1 MTARESR
8 ELGRI
13 AAERGTAVASAG
25 NLPVEI
31 SDPEFVWF
39 IESGAVDVFLVE
51 RRDGVEEFAPQH
63 MLRANAGRIL
73 PGTAR
78 QDDETTLAL
87 IAKGLPGT
95 VLRRLPV
102 GLLDEIPSSE
112 LAEQMD
118 AWLTDVSSMLV
129 RDVAFQPRMDALLEP
144 GEAPTTRRG
153 ILAARR
159 GVVWVTD
166 VPPEA
171 GLFLDLIDPGEG
183 ETDDAS
189 TGRAVPLTPA
199 TWLTLKEERQI
210 STLSSRELADRKLL
224 ISALGTFHAAA
235 FELERVNRLLAVADQ
250 ANLAREGFMN
260 RLEDEEGARH
270 RLFDLYGLSD
280 AEPTGA
286 DDSALYD
293 VLSVIGR
300 HAGIVFRH
308 ARETGRSTSAATPAA
323 GLARVLR
330 ASGVRGRRVRLAPED
345 RWWVGDSGA
354 MLAFRSDD
362 DRPVALLP
370 GGLGNYREVDPRSG
384 RQRRITA
391 ATAAS
396 LRPEAWMFYPRL
408 GSAAAAWRDLWRVA
422 TRGLGADL
430 TRFVIAGLLGG
441 LVALLPAVA
450 IGFVADEVIPVG
462 DVGLLY
468 GISVAVAAFG
478 LVRAALHI
486 LQGMTLMRFE
496 GRATSRM
503 EAAFWDR
510 LLRLPAEVLRRH
522 PASDLAARGMTFQG
536 LRDAAQGVI
545 GNGVLSI
552 IFLSPAFL
560 LIASRDAVLGALT
573 AAFGLLSLF
582 ATVTPGLRQ
591 VSPHRRRLRAIRKL
605 SGRLFQLIHGISKLR
620 VEGAEGSAFAV
631 WARDYRK
638 QKRAELEI
646 GAIEAHLQAF
656 GSALPLL
663 AAALLVLAVTLTGP
677 GSLAVGD
684 FVVIYVLFLLYQT
697 AVIRLGESFS
707 AFAAAGPALKQ
718 IRPILA
724 ETPEAGAEGESVE
737 MLGGDVALD
746 RVSFR
751 YDADGPLI
759 LDDVS
764 IRARTGEFVAIVG
777 ESGAGKSTLFKLAL
791 GLERPSS
798 GSVYFDGRDLQQLD
812 PVDVRR
818 QIGVVPQKVQL
829 HPQDLWDNIVGD
841 HDDVTE
847 EDVWEAARLAAVDQE
862 IAAMPMG
869 MLTPVGAGAAVTSG
883 GESQRVRIA
892 HALISDPRI
901 LLLDE
906 ATNWL
911 DNDTQSKVLDNLTRL
926 TSTRIVI
933 AHRLSTL
940 READRIY
947 VLQKGRVV
955 QEGSFAELEA
965 APGVFQDMVHRQVA

>member
-1 MTARESR
+1 MTASESR
-8 ELGRI
+8 GLGRI
-13 AAERGTAVASAG
+13 AAERGTAVACAG

-39 IESGAVDVFLVE
+39 IESGAVDVFLIE
-51 RRDGVEEFAPQH
+51 RRDGVEESAPQH
-63 MLRANAGRIL
+63 MLRADAGRLL

-78 QDDETTLAL
+78 QEDDTSLGL

-102 GLLDEIPSSE
+102 ARLDELPSLE
-112 LAEQMD
+112 LAEQID
-118 AWLTDVSSMLV
+118 AWVTDVSSMLV
-129 RDVAFQPRMDALLEP
+129 RDVDHQPRMDALLEP
-144 GEAPTTRRG
+144 GEAPTTRSG
-153 ILAARR
+153 SLAARR
-159 GVVWVTD
+159 SVVWVSD
-166 VPPEA
+166 VPRGA
-171 GLFLDLIDPGEG
+171 GLFLDLIDPGG
-183 ETDDAS
+183 VETDAVS
-189 TGRAVPLTPA
+189 NGHAVPLTPA
-199 TWLTLKEERQI
+199 TWLTLNEERRV
-210 STLSSRELADRKLL
+210 STHSSRELAERNLL
-224 ISALGTFHAAA
+224 LSALSTFNAVA
-235 FELERVNRLLAVADQ
+235 FQLERVNRLLAVADQ
-250 ANLAREGFMN
+250 ANLAREGGIN
-260 RLEDEEGARH
+260 RLEDEERARR
-270 RLFDLYGLSD
+270 RLFDLYGLAD
-280 AEPTGA
+280 AAPEGA
-286 DDSALYD
+286 DDAALHE

-300 HAGIVFRH
+300 HAGIVFRP
-308 ARETGRSTSAATPAA
+308 ARETEPSTREASPAAT
-323 GLARVLR
+323 LAKVLR

-354 MLAFRSDD
+354 MLAFRVDNG
-362 DRPVALLP
+362 RPVALLP
-370 GGLGNYREVDPRSG
+370 GRLGNYREVDPRNG
-384 RQRRITA
+384 RSRRITA

-408 GSAAAAWRDLWRVA
+408 GSAAVGWRDLRRVA
-422 TRGLGADL
+422 AKGFGADV
-430 TRFVIAGLLGG
+430 TRFVVAGLLGG
-441 LVALLPAVA
+441 LVALLPALA
-450 IGFVADEVIPVG
+450 IGFVADEVVPLR

-468 GISVAVAAFG
+468 GICVALAAFG
-478 LVRAALHI
+478 LVRAVLHVF
-486 LQGMTLMRFE
+486 QGMTLMRFE

-510 LLRLPAEVLRRH
+510 LLRLPSEVLRRH

-545 GNGVLSI
+545 GNGVLSV
-552 IFLSPAFL
+552 IFLAPAFL
-560 LIASRDAVLGALT
+560 LIASRNAVLGALT

-591 VSPHRRRLRAIRKL
+591 ISPHRRRLRAIRRL
-605 SGRLFQLIHGISKLR
+605 SARLFQLINGISKLR

-638 QKRAELEI
+638 QKRAELEL
-646 GAIEAHLQAF
+646 GAIEAHQQAF

-663 AAALLVLAVTLTGP
+663 AAALLVLAVTFAGPDALTI
-677 GSLAVGD
+677 GD
-684 FVVIYVLFLLYQT
+684 FIVVYVLFLLYQT
-697 AVIRLGESFS
+697 AVVRLGESFS
-707 AFAAAGPALKQ
+707 AFAAAGPALSQ
-718 IRPILA
+718 IRPILSEA
-724 ETPEAGAEGESVE
+724 VEAGTEGERVE

-764 IRARTGEFVAIVG
+764 IQARTGEFVAIVG
-777 ESGAGKSTLFKLAL
+777 ESGAGKSTLFKVLL

-798 GSVYFDGRDLQQLD
+798 GSVYFDGRDLHQLD

-818 QIGVVPQKVQL
+818 HVGVVPQKVQL

-841 HDDVTE
+841 HEDVTE
-847 EDVWEAARLAAVDQE
+847 EDVWGAARLAAVDQE

-869 MLTPVGAGAAVTSG
+869 MLTPVGQGAAVTSG

-892 HALISDPRI
+892 HALLSDPRV

-911 DNDTQSKVLDNLTRL
+911 DNETQSKVLANLAGL

-947 VLQKGRVV
+947 VLRKGRVV
-955 QEGSFAELEA
+955 QEGTFTELA
-965 APGVFQDMVHRQVA
+965 ATPGVFQDMVRRQTA